1 MLNGEREIYVNLNLS
16 KTDKFREID
25 PNETKTIKL
34 NPKYQYPS
42 SKLGGNSIWQV
53 INIPLTYIGSNFP
66 IRMSAIDPEGK
77 YLAVAGTRGFT
88 HFSFLTHKWK
98 IFGNADQEKDIKIS
112 GGILWWKEF
121 ICMSCYNSADH
132 RDEIRFYSRN
142 SNLDNNYSKIS
153 KSPCAI
159 LQMNIFKN
167 LLVTFGTDCKLQVMG
182 LEGGKDSTSKII
194 LNRLVEIQIENYI
207 SHNPFLVD
215 SVALCP
221 LYVGHF
227 DEQLRKNV
235 ESNSST
241 MKSILV
247 NTSGNL
253 LMFQPDLDSLTSIPE
268 DLNKTKPFSSLPP
281 IIISTCVENFWVISN
296 SQQYP
301 LINKLMNFS
310 LWLNCG
316 SSGIKVWLPL
326 SGLKKFLNKF

>member
-1 MLNGEREIYVNLNLS
+1 MGKITECN
-16 KTDKFREID
+16 
-25 PNETKTIKL
+25 PNEAKTIKL

-42 SKLGGNSIWQV
+42 SKLGGNSIWQI

-66 IRMSAIDPEGK
+66 IRMSAIDSEGK

-98 IFGNADQEKDIKIS
+98 IFGNADQEKDIKIT

-121 ICMSCYNSADH
+121 ICMSCFNSVDR

-153 KSPCAI
+153 KSSCGI

-167 LLVTFGTDCKLQVMG
+167 LLVTFGTDCKLHVMG

-207 SHNPFLVD
+207 SNNPFLVD
-215 SVALCP
+215 SIALCP

-281 IIISTCVENFWVISN
+281 IIISTSVENFWVVSN
-296 SQQYP
+296 SQQNP

-316 SSGIKVWLPL
+316 SNGIKVWLPL
-326 SGLKKFLNKF
+326 SGIHFL